1 MGDAKMEEQNRAFMS
16 NFPNYPK
23 VLSIAGSDSGGG
35 AGIQADLK
43 TFSALGCYGMTA
55 ITAVTAQNTQGVQA
69 IHTVPPLIISQ
80 QIQSV
85 LSDIGTDAIKIGML
99 PDEDSIYAVQQSLQI
114 HSEAWN
120 WMVLDP
126 VMVASSGDALM
137 DESARQFLIDR
148 LFPMASI
155 ITPNIPEAEFILN
168 RRIYGLGDM
177 KNAAKDLLALGPRS
191 VFIKGGHLAISPL
204 SDVYYHSSLLTPI
217 SFTHVKVETQN
228 VHGTGCTLSSAIA
241 AHLALGLPM
250 QAAVAQSYEFLQ
262 AALGSGK
269 EVITGKGKGPVNHGF
284 QPRKMKIRFSK

>member
-1 MGDAKMEEQNRAFMS
+1 MS

-69 IHTVPPLIISQ
+69 IHTVPPLFISQ

-114 HSEAWN
+114 HSQAWK

-148 LFPMASI
+148 LFPMASL
-155 ITPNIPEAEFILN
+155 ITPNIPETEFILK

-177 KNAAKDLLALGPRS
+177 KNAAKDLLTLGPRS
-191 VFIKGGHLAISPL
+191 VFIKGGHLKTSTL

-217 SFTHVKVETQN
+217 SFTHVKVETGN

-241 AHLALGLPM
+241 AHLAMGIPM

-262 AALGSGK
+262 LALTAGK
-269 EVITGKGKGPVNHGF
+269 EVITGQGRGPVNHGF
-284 QPRKMKIRFSK
+284 QPQKMKIRFTE